1 MKEHTSFTT
10 AQRRINKERKD
21 LEKAIE
27 ERRDGDDST
36 LRNFTIYFP
45 SSDEDQFEWTAKIT
59 PPDDSYYK
67 GGEFFLRI
75 KFSSDY
81 PFKPP
86 KIYFKTRIYHPNI
99 NSSGA
104 ICLDILND
112 KWTPAFTIEK
122 TMISLMVLL
131 ENPYPQDPLVP
142 EIARIYLT
150 DKAKYKEKVQ
160 EYVKR
165 YATPQ
170 NK

>member
-1 MKEHTSFTT
+1 MKEHTAFTT
-10 AQRRINKERKD
+10 AHKRINKERKD

-27 ERRDGDDST
+27 DKNNGNDST
-36 LRNFTIYFP
+36 LCHFTIYFP
-45 SSDEDQFEWTAKIT
+45 NCDEDQFEWTAKIT
-59 PPDDSYYK
+59 PPDDSYYHS
-67 GGEFFLRI
+67 GEFYLRI
-75 KFSSDY
+75 KFSSEY

-131 ENPYPQDPLVP
+131 ENPNPKDPLVP
-142 EIARIYLT
+142 EIARIFIT
-150 DKAKYKEKVQ
+150 DKEKFKEKVQ
-160 EYVKR
+160 EYVKK
-165 YATPQ
+165 YAMPP
-170 NK
+170 K